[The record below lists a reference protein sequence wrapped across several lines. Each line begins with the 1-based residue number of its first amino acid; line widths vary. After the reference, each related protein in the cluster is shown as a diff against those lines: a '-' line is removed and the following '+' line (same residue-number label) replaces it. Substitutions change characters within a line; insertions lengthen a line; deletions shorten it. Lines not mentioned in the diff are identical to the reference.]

1 MCFKNTDLKNICV
14 SIAFEAKTNEKY
26 EETNL
31 LRFFFFKT
39 QKRTFLGS
47 TNFLKN
53 FFPVLAF
60 KTMQAQMFFYSVFL
74 KTKKKLL
81 LIQYIV
87 IKYMVMAHLRGQKK
101 ILKKRANHLF
111 ALFALKKQAINTK
124 KQLLNSQPWL
134 YPRHHGVFF
143 FFRCPE
149 AFFIY
154 VCFIPLG
161 VLYPEDLQLA
171 FSTTVCHRCL
181 LLSIYQAVPSLGCK
195 APNVV

>member
-1 MCFKNTDLKNICV
+1 
-14 SIAFEAKTNEKY
+14 
-26 EETNL
+26 
-31 LRFFFFKT
+31 
-39 QKRTFLGS
+39 
-47 TNFLKN
+47 
-53 FFPVLAF
+53 
-60 KTMQAQMFFYSVFL
+60 
-74 KTKKKLL
+74 
-81 LIQYIV
+81 
-87 IKYMVMAHLRGQKK
+87 MVMAHLLGQKK

-124 KQLLNSQPWL
+124 KQLLNSPPWL

-143 FFRCPE
+143 FLGVLRPFSFMC
-149 AFFIY
+149 ALF
-154 VCFIPLG
+154 PLG

>member
-1 MCFKNTDLKNICV
+1 M

-60 KTMQAQMFFYSVFL
+60 KTIQAQMFFYSVFL

-143 FFRCPE
+143 F
-149 AFFIY
+149 
-154 VCFIPLG
+154 LG
-161 VLYPEDLQLA
+161 VLRPFSFMCALFHWEYCIRKTCNWHFQLQYVIVACCLA
-171 FSTTVCHRCL
+171 FIRPCL
-181 LLSIYQAVPSLGCK
+181 VWVARPQMLCDRPA
-195 APNVV
+195 

>member
-1 MCFKNTDLKNICV
+1 
-14 SIAFEAKTNEKY
+14 
-26 EETNL
+26 
-31 LRFFFFKT
+31 
-39 QKRTFLGS
+39 
-47 TNFLKN
+47 
-53 FFPVLAF
+53 
-60 KTMQAQMFFYSVFL
+60 
-74 KTKKKLL
+74 
-81 LIQYIV
+81 
-87 IKYMVMAHLRGQKK
+87 MVMAHLRGQKK
-101 ILKKRANHLF
+101 NLEKKSKSLVCSF
-111 ALFALKKQAINTK
+111 C
-124 KQLLNSQPWL
+124 SQKTSDKHEKTIIEFPTLAVSKAPWC
-134 YPRHHGVFF
+134 FF